1 MCFCE
6 NGSYQ
11 SAVDSQPWSF
21 LFEARSKNLT
31 FFSIDTFWHV
41 SLRNMAYIGMKHP
54 VYTLKSG
61 SLLSP
66 GTINELSKIW
76 AQFFPNW
83 KTSFLVCHGSTGHT
97 KARGTKIP
105 NLNLQ
110 SSVLSSDIRD
120 FMDLYAY
127 SLTLYDFC
135 PSWQW
140 ARSKIYLQVFQ
151 SFEKGSFE

>member
-1 MCFCE
+1 
-6 NGSYQ
+6 
-11 SAVDSQPWSF
+11 
-21 LFEARSKNLT
+21 
-31 FFSIDTFWHV
+31 
-41 SLRNMAYIGMKHP
+41 MKHP
-54 VYTLKSG
+54 VYTLTSG

-110 SSVLSSDIRD
+110 SSVLSSEIRD
-120 FMDLYAY
+120 FYGPLC
-127 SLTLYDFC
+127 L
-135 PSWQW
+135 
-140 ARSKIYLQVFQ
+140 
-151 SFEKGSFE
+151 